1 MSSSQQIQSLSNQF
15 NTLLSEYQ
23 STYNDF
29 ITTINSDDVGFTTV
43 NNSAFNGSNTINTTT
58 ATNVSDCSSSCSSN
72 TSCSGATFTTNNNNC
87 TLSSGNGNIIQS
99 TNSTAIVKQAMYYSY
114 QLQNLNQQLLDIN
127 EQINNNINQSYSSYQ
142 KNLNDVSERDQAL
155 QQNYVVL
162 TGERENIK
170 RMINEYETLNSAQ
183 ENGEIN
189 TTMNYYNYII
199 LLFIVILLIFLLLRF
214 SISSDQY
221 GGSGFHKMC
230 KKMIGYH

>member
-29 ITTINSDDVGFTTV
+29 ITTINSDDNSLTTV
-43 NNSAFNGSNTINTTT
+43 DNSAFNGGNTINTTT
-58 ATNVSDCSSSCSSN
+58 STNVSDCSTSCSSN
-72 TSCSGATFTTNNNNC
+72 TSCSGATFTSNNNNC
-87 TLSSGNGNIIQS
+87 ILSSGNGNIIQS
-99 TNSTAIVKQAMYYSY
+99 TNSTAIVQKAMYYSY

-142 KNLNDVSERDQAL
+142 KNLNDVSQRDQAL

-162 TGERENIK
+162 IGERENIK
-170 RMINEYETLNSAQ
+170 RMISEYETLNSAQ
-183 ENGEIN
+183 ENGDIN

-199 LLFIVILLIFLLLRF
+199 LVFIVILLIFLLLRF
-214 SISSDQY
+214 SISSEQY
-221 GGSGFHKMC
+221 GGSSVHKMI
-230 KKMIGYH
+230 KKIIG

>member
-1 MSSSQQIQSLSNQF
+1 MSSSQIQTLSNKF

-29 ITTINSDDVGFTTV
+29 IDAVNSNDNTFITV
-43 NNSAFNGSNTINTTT
+43 DNSAFNGANIINTVPMS
-58 ATNVSDCSSSCSSN
+58 NLNSCSTSCSSN
-72 TSCSGATFTTNNNNC
+72 ASCSGATFTTNNNNC

-199 LLFIVILLIFLLLRF
+199 LVFIVILLIFLLLRF

-221 GGSGFHKMC
+221 GGSGFCQMC

>member
-29 ITTINSDDVGFTTV
+29 ITTINSDDVSFTTV
-43 NNSAFNGSNTINTTT
+43 NNSAFNGGNTINTTT
-58 ATNVSDCSSSCSSN
+58 TTNVSDCSSSCSSN

-87 TLSSGNGNIIQS
+87 TLSSGNGNIIKS
-99 TNSTAIVKQAMYYSY
+99 TNSTAIVKKAMYYSY

-142 KNLNDVSERDQAL
+142 KNLNDVSKRDQAL

-170 RMINEYETLNSAQ
+170 RMVSEYETLNSAQ
-183 ENGEIN
+183 ENGDIN

-221 GGSGFHKMC
+221 GGSGVHKMF
-230 KKMIGYH
+230 KKMIG

>member
-29 ITTINSDDVGFTTV
+29 ITTINSDDNSLTTV
-43 NNSAFNGSNTINTTT
+43 DNSAFNGSNTINTTT

-99 TNSTAIVKQAMYYSY
+99 TNSTAIVKKAMYYSY

-170 RMINEYETLNSAQ
+170 RMVSEYETLNSAQ
-183 ENGEIN
+183 ENGDIN

-199 LLFIVILLIFLLLRF
+199 LVFIVLLLIFLLLRF
-214 SISSDQY
+214 SIPSEQS
-221 GGSGFHKMC
+221 GGSGLHKFV
-230 KKMIGYH
+230 KKILGHH

>member
-29 ITTINSDDVGFTTV
+29 ITTINSDDNSLTTV
-43 NNSAFNGSNTINTTT
+43 DNSAFNGSNTINTTT
-58 ATNVSDCSSSCSSN
+58 ATNVSDCLSSCSSN

-142 KNLNDVSERDQAL
+142 KNLNDVSQRDQAL

-162 TGERENIK
+162 IGERENIK
-170 RMINEYETLNSAQ
+170 RMISEYETLNSAQ
-183 ENGEIN
+183 ENGDIN

-199 LLFIVILLIFLLLRF
+199 LVFIVILLIFLLLRF
-214 SISSDQY
+214 SISSEQY
-221 GGSGFHKMC
+221 GGSSVHKMN
-230 KKMIGYH
+230 KKIIG